1 MLLNDCHHILLT
13 FILALLHLSLGLSFS
28 VFFISL
34 IVNEMQF
41 LNIFVFFPLSAAATA
56 TEKTATMITH
66 ENSELNVFENM
77 KVFGEIF
84 IN

>member
-1 MLLNDCHHILLT
+1 MS
-13 FILALLHLSLGLSFS
+13 LALSFS

-41 LNIFVFFPLSAAATA
+41 LNISFFFPLSAAATA

-66 ENSELNVFENM
+66 ENSELNVFENT
-77 KVFGEIF
+77 KVLVKHLLVDQIIYLE
-84 IN
+84 

>member
-1 MLLNDCHHILLT
+1 MS
-13 FILALLHLSLGLSFS
+13 LALSFS

-41 LNIFVFFPLSAAATA
+41 LNISFFFPLPVAATA

-66 ENSELNVFENM
+66 ENSELNVFENT
-77 KVFGEIF
+77 KVLVKYLLVDQIIYLE
-84 IN
+84 

>member
-1 MLLNDCHHILLT
+1 
-13 FILALLHLSLGLSFS
+13 
-28 VFFISL
+28 
-34 IVNEMQF
+34 MQF